1 MLFENKDYF
10 ILLIYT
16 IKISQLS
23 TYIMAYDAD
32 CGPCMRFK
40 YIVDFLDA
48 YHRIDFLSLTKAD
61 ELGLLN
67 RIPQSLRYTSFHLV
81 SHTGR
86 IWSGAEALLVL
97 IDLLP
102 LGSHISKII
111 ALAPGGERITKFVY
125 SKFSRIHGTGSCKSH
140 ITKRK

>member
-1 MLFENKDYF
+1 
-10 ILLIYT
+10 
-16 IKISQLS
+16 
-23 TYIMAYDAD
+23 
-32 CGPCMRFK
+32 MRFK
-40 YIVDFLDA
+40 CIVDFLDA

-81 SHTGR
+81 SHTGC

-111 ALAPGGERITKFVY
+111 ALAPGGKRITKFVY
-125 SKFSRIHGTGSCKSH
+125 SKFSRIHGAGSCNSH